1 MVALQRAQKQQSPS
15 LEKELSRSD
24 PELVKLVM
32 QMLELHTN
40 QNYVKD
46 KNHYIQ
52 DLIHTQEHNDLN
64 NLDHSNVLSPYT
76 SIHNHAMCA
85 PQLHNLIR

>member
-32 QMLELHTN
+32 QMLEINPYYRPTAQQLLEN
-40 QNYVKD
+40 KVFD
-46 KNHYIQ
+46 SIRMP
-52 DLIHTQEHNDLN
+52 LIECIETKYKYKVVVD
-64 NLDHSNVLSPYT
+64 SN
-76 SIHNHAMCA
+76 
-85 PQLHNLIR
+85 